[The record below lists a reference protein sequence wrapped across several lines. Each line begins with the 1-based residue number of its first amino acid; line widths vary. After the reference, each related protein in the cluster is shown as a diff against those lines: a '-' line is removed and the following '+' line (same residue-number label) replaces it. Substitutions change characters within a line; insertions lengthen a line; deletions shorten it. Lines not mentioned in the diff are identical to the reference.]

1 MGYRNIKIDRNVQW
15 HIKNQQLMLG
25 ESDACSFP
33 LEDIDTILIEN
44 NSVKLSAYMLQKF
57 ASLGI
62 AVYICDEKHMPNAVV
77 LPMVRHSRHFRILK
91 AQINLGKPLQK
102 RLWQQIVWKKIENQ
116 AECLKLSGKADSD
129 KLSAMAEEVQSGDKT
144 HVESKAAA
152 FYFNRLFGPGF
163 SRGEDHIINSALNYG
178 YAIVRGMIARD
189 LICYGF
195 EPSIGLFHKSELNS
209 FNLADDLIETFR
221 PIVDLYV
228 ASKFSYEDKNAP
240 LTSETKR
247 DIYRLITFDMLI
259 SKEHHTISNC
269 VEKMV
274 ASLSTSMQ
282 EEKNVLKL
290 PTLIA
295 LQEHRY
301 E

>member
-1 MGYRNIKIDRNVQW
+1 MGYRNLKIESNIPW
-15 HIKNQQLMLG
+15 HIKNQQLILR
-25 ESDACSFP
+25 EDDTHSVP

-57 ASLGI
+57 AELGI
-62 AVYICDEKHMPNAVV
+62 AVYVCDDKHMPNAVV

-91 AQINLGKPLQK
+91 AQMSLGKPLQK
-102 RLWQQIVWKKIENQ
+102 RLWQQIVCRKIENQ
-116 AECLKLSGKADSD
+116 AECLKLAGKSDSN
-129 KLSAMAEEVQSGDKT
+129 KLYSMAKEVQSGDNT

-152 FYFNRLFGPGF
+152 LYFNRLFGPCF
-163 SRGEDHIINSALNYG
+163 SRGEDHILNSVLNYG
-178 YAIVRGMIARD
+178 YAILRGMIARD

-221 PIVDLYV
+221 PVVDLYA
-228 ASKFSYEDKNAP
+228 ASKFTYEDKDAI
-240 LTSETKR
+240 LTPEIKR
-247 DIYRLITFDMLI
+247 DIYRLVNYDVLI
-259 SKEHHTISNC
+259 ASERHTISNS
-269 VEKMV
+269 VEKVV
-274 ASLSTSMQ
+274 ASLSTSIQ
-282 EEKNVLKL
+282 EQKNVLKL